1 MEVVG
6 QAVVLDD
13 AAVFRLVLGH
23 NAVGAVVD
31 SLHQM
36 HWFALPHVFAT
47 VGWND
52 VVWNAQADC
61 AINATLSALVVG
73 VEGVDVIAK
82 KSSATRAG
90 VGDERFGVAQ
100 FQLEV
105 VMEVVGKLVLDG
117 LRFGFGT
124 SKSDQPIISVA
135 NVPQAAEVGIVGVAR
150 GNGLRLLVVVACGF
164 PVPLL

>member
-1 MEVVG
+1 
-6 QAVVLDD
+6 
-13 AAVFRLVLGH
+13 
-23 NAVGAVVD
+23 
-31 SLHQM
+31 M

-61 AINATLSALVVG
+61 AINATLSALVVFVVG

-124 SKSDQPIISVA
+124 SKSDQIP
-135 NVPQAAEVGIVGVAR
+135 VGSG
-150 GNGLRLLVVVACGF
+150 ACRQF
-164 PVPLL
+164 PDGA